1 MKHRLSQNGMAVA
14 VWVFIVMDGRGIGDE
29 EVNSEPGAS
38 VYDGFSISAGSDESG
53 FAKGSGL
60 N

>member
-1 MKHRLSQNGMAVA
+1 MAVA